1 MDSILRDVRQAL
13 RVLGASR
20 GISIAA
26 LTSIALGVGGT
37 TAMFSVVYGVL
48 MRPLPYPEPRQ
59 LVGMWEVHPGANA
72 PLKQDLLSR
81 PTYRAWAETSSTLQS
96 IASYSA
102 GDFSVTNS
110 GATERVRGARVTPS
124 LFGVLRAVPGRGRF
138 LTAGD
143 AEMGAA
149 PVVVI
154 GDSFWRDHFGRDPSA
169 VGETL
174 EIDDVKHVIVGVARE
189 GLAFPEADIVLYV
202 PLIVPGTDPADRA
215 IGVMTAI
222 ARLKA
227 GASVAQAEA
236 EGTAYARAAQR
247 PFADIIFGSG
257 APVEVRVR
265 PLVDQETRNIRQAL
279 IVLAAGI
286 SLLLLIACA
295 NVTNLLLSRASDR
308 VREFAVRTALG
319 AGRGRI
325 LRQLVIESLVVATAG
340 GLLGVTLGWL
350 LTSAVPTLA
359 PDSVPRLHEIRVDGG
374 FLVAAILAST
384 FVGLVAGVWPAFAS
398 SKVDLLSAM
407 QQGGTRSTGGSGK
420 QTRRFLVVAEAALA
434 VVLLVGAAL
443 LGRSYSAL
451 MQVDA
456 GYQVDHVLTAD
467 LIVPRS
473 FKPHQTAQLATS
485 LVERV
490 QTAPGIRAVAV
501 GSMAPFGG
509 ALYSSG
515 FALPG
520 LTTANGQPLV
530 VRALQAVVTPGYAEA
545 LGLRLKEGRFLAAHD
560 TSPTAIAMVVNETF
574 ARTYFTDGRLASG
587 RLFAGMFP
595 NMLGR
600 TDAVVTI
607 VGVVEDVLPD
617 RLDGLP
623 QPQIYLP
630 IGLGFER
637 RISTIV
643 VRTDGDP
650 ALAGPLVRRAVQE
663 LEPSAR
669 VEQIGPLEAKRFN
682 SSREPRFT
690 ALVLGLFATLAVALA
705 MTGLY
710 GVLSHNVSQ
719 RRRELAVRGALGATK
734 MNLLTMILREG
745 MAMVTIGI
753 LLGGAAAL
761 ALTRGMSSLL
771 FGVKPLDPLAF
782 GLATTL
788 LLAVAAAASVIPA
801 ARAARVEA
809 AEALKAE

>member
-1 MDSILRDVRQAL
+1 MDSILRDLKQAL
-13 RVLGASR
+13 RVLGASP
-20 GISIAA
+20 GISFAA

-37 TAMFSVVYGVL
+37 TAMFSVVYGIL

-102 GDFSVTNS
+102 GDFSLTNS

-138 LTAGD
+138 LTATD
-143 AEMGAA
+143 AETGAA

-169 VGETL
+169 VGKTL
-174 EIDDVKHVIVGVARE
+174 EIDDVNRVIVGVARE

-202 PLIVPGTDPADRA
+202 PLIVPRTDPADQA

-222 ARLKA
+222 ARLKP

-236 EGTAYARAAQR
+236 EGTAYARAALR
-247 PFADIIFGSG
+247 PFAEIIFGSG

-279 IVLAAGI
+279 LVLAAGI
-286 SLLLLIACA
+286 GLLLLIACA

-308 VREFAVRTALG
+308 VREFAVRAALG

-359 PDSVPRLHEIRVDGG
+359 PDSVPRLYEIRVDGG

-398 SKVDLLSAM
+398 AKVDLLSAM
-407 QQGGTRSTGGSGK
+407 QQGGTRSTGASGK
-420 QTRRFLVVAEAALA
+420 QTRRLLVVAEAALA

-485 LVERV
+485 LVEHV

-520 LTTANGQPLV
+520 LTTPDGKPLV
-530 VRALQAVVTPGYAEA
+530 VRALQAVVTPRYAEA
-545 LGLRLKEGRFLAAHD
+545 LGLRLKEGRFLTAHD

-574 ARTYFTDGRLASG
+574 ARMYFTDGRLASG

-595 NMLGR
+595 KMLGR

-630 IGLGFER
+630 MGLGFER
-637 RISTIV
+637 RLSTIV

-650 ALAGPLVRRAVQE
+650 ALAGPLVRRAVLE
-663 LEPSAR
+663 LEPNAR

-690 ALVLGLFATLAVALA
+690 ALVLGLFATLAVSLA

-710 GVLSHNVSQ
+710 GVLSHSVSQ

-745 MAMVTIGI
+745 IAMVTIGI
-753 LLGGAAAL
+753 LLGGAAAMV
-761 ALTRGMSSLL
+761 LTRGMSSLL